1 MNKYIISIF
10 TFLICLHVVPAFSQ
24 QAPQGWLI
32 YFGNTKIKDSKFS
45 IHHELQLR
53 DHQIFGDHNQTL
65 VRVGL
70 QYEILPWL
78 NVTNGYGFIHT
89 EAKGTPNNAF
99 DEHRIYQEAVVKHS
113 LGHFKIRHRVR
124 LEERFIE
131 NQDFRGRARYS
142 LFADLPLT
150 EKKMSKGGIYGAF
163 YNEIFINLS
172 KDDAIKAFDRNRL
185 YLGAGYK
192 LKDNFGIQAGYMR
205 QHVGSAKG
213 TNHILLSFHHQ
224 IN

>member
-1 MNKYIISIF
+1 MKKYVISIF
-10 TFLICLHVVPAFSQ
+10 TFIISLTSLPSYSQ

-32 YFGNTKIKDSKFS
+32 YFGNTKIKSSKFS

-70 QYEILPWL
+70 QYEVRPWL
-78 NVTNGYGFIHT
+78 SVTNGYGYIHT
-89 EAKGTPNNAF
+89 ESRGNPNYGF
-99 DEHRIYQEAVVKHS
+99 GEHRIYQEAILKHGFGD
-113 LGHFKIRHRVR
+113 LKVRHRVR

-142 LFADLPLT
+142 LFLDMPLT
-150 EKKMSKGGIYGAF
+150 DKKMDQGGIYAAF
-163 YNEIFINLS
+163 YDEVFINIS
-172 KDDAIKAFDRNRL
+172 NDDAIKAFDRNRL
-185 YLGAGYK
+185 YFGAGYK
-192 LKDNFGIQAGYMR
+192 LKKNLGLQAGYMR
-205 QHVGSAKG
+205 QHVGTAAG
-213 TNHILLSFHHQ
+213 TNHVLLSIHHQ